1 MINTNKKMPSIT
13 DIERADRIREILGIL
28 IEENKK
34 FPVIVEGKKDT
45 RALRSL
51 GIAGEIITFHRGKS
65 LYEFC
70 EDIADNFTNIIL
82 LMDWDTQGESL
93 QKSLTSNLK
102 GHWETHATIRELLK
116 MLCQKDVNDI
126 EGIPKLL
133 LRLEGM
139 RPAEIEGLE

>member
-13 DIERADRIREILGIL
+13 DLERAERIREVMEMLD
-28 IEENKK
+28 EANKK
-34 FPVIVEGKKDT
+34 YPVIVEGKKDA
-45 RALRSL
+45 RALRDL
-51 GIAGEIITFHRGKS
+51 EITGDIITFHRGKS

-70 EDIADNFTNIIL
+70 EDIADSFTNVVV
-82 LMDWDTQGESL
+82 LMDWDTQGETL
-93 QKSLTSNLK
+93 QKSITENLK
-102 GHWETHATIRELLK
+102 GHWETHANIRELLK
-116 MLCQKDVNDI
+116 ILCQKDVNDI

>member
-1 MINTNKKMPSIT
+1 MPSVT
-13 DIERADRIREILGIL
+13 DLERADRIREILGIL
-28 IEENKK
+28 IEGNKK
-34 FPVIVEGKKDT
+34 FPVIVEGKKDA

-93 QKSLTSNLK
+93 QKSLASNLK
-102 GHWETHATIRELLK
+102 GHWETYATIRELLK

>member
-1 MINTNKKMPSIT
+1 MPSIT
-13 DIERADRIREILGIL
+13 DLERADRIREILGIL

-34 FPVIVEGKKDT
+34 FPVIVEGKKDA

-82 LMDWDTQGESL
+82 LMDWDTRGESL
-93 QKSLTSNLK
+93 QKSLASNLK
-102 GHWETHATIRELLK
+102 GHWETYATVRELLK

>member
-1 MINTNKKMPSIT
+1 MINTNKKRPSIT
-13 DIERADRIREILGIL
+13 DLERAERIREVLEML
-28 IEENKK
+28 DEANKK
-34 FPVIVEGKKDT
+34 CPVIVEGKKDA
-45 RALRSL
+45 RALRDL
-51 GIAGEIITFHRGKS
+51 EIAGEIITFHRGKS

-70 EDIADNFTNIIL
+70 EDIADSFTNVIV
-82 LMDWDTQGESL
+82 LMDWDTQGETL
-93 QKSLTSNLK
+93 QKSITENLK
-102 GHWETHATIRELLK
+102 GHWETYANIREILK